1 MRPEQKRVKQL
12 LTEAITLLCRNSL
25 QFKEDVTVEGLLGI
39 TLDKSDIFLVSIHE
53 TVQQTL
59 REGAAEVRAEKRSVD
74 NNEDGHTPKKRRRRR
89 GSREGSS
96 SPPLSPS
103 VEADQETDHPVTETS
118 DRVNI
123 KEEKTSDEN
132 GQQTSQDWPEDGRKF
147 NPAHDSTSEP
157 PTPDSKALIQKQ
169 QDFSPAVTSTPGRSV
184 DTGDTGQVQVKQEVQ
199 EEEEEDCF
207 LIDSDSQDASDTS
220 RSLPPDGSSL
230 GAQSWASPGGD
241 QSGFNLSELDMI
253 SAANFQQQVSEI
265 GKYSDHFV
273 YAPSQWEM
281 MLHCNAVCHWLGAYT
296 EWSLKMIKVL

>member
-1 MRPEQKRVKQL
+1 MRPEQQRVKQL

-96 SPPLSPS
+96 SPPPSPS
-103 VEADQETDHPVTETS
+103 GQTDQHDEPAVETS
-118 DRVNI
+118 DRVNV
-123 KEEKTSDEN
+123 KLEKTCDESESR
-132 GQQTSQDWPEDGRKF
+132 QPPEDGRKY

-157 PTPDSKALIQKQ
+157 PPDNKALIQKQ
-169 QDFSPAVTSTPGRSV
+169 QDFSPAVTSTPGRSF

-220 RSLPPDGSSL
+220 HSLPPDGSSI
-230 GAQSWASPGGD
+230 GSHSWASPGGD

-253 SAANFQQQVSEI
+253 SAANFQQQVSD
-265 GKYSDHFV
+265 GSCLNSV
-273 YAPSQWEM
+273 SNEM
-281 MLHCNAVCHWLGAYT
+281 NAVINTYPDL
-296 EWSLKMIKVL
+296 